1 MLPLGA
7 YTMTLECGVRFL
19 TDFLEGDRYFSVS
32 RENHNLD
39 RARTQF
45 KLVEDMEKKWDEM
58 LSIVE
63 KYS

>member
-1 MLPLGA
+1 
-7 YTMTLECGVRFL
+7 MTLECGVRFL

>member
-1 MLPLGA
+1 
-7 YTMTLECGVRFL
+7 MTLECGVRFL

-45 KLVEDMEKKWDEM
+45 KLVENMEKKWDEM

>member
-1 MLPLGA
+1 
-7 YTMTLECGVRFL
+7 LECGVRFL